1 MTKEFKI
8 VADAIVRFPT
18 GMLRVSRIVYFTD
31 LQHADSREL
40 PIGVT
45 AEVTLPTL
53 HAIGTALRP
62 GFHDSE
68 LALMGPTM
76 RDLLRRP
83 MDFLWPQ
90 MLEALNVSAPGRALE
105 ALGEKFHTSLS
116 VFAPATVDF
125 PRQWLLA
132 PQDEKLWPL
141 VDARLR
147 ILMEDEYYKF
157 LFPPRDGIDQP
168 TVDARQAA

>member
-1 MTKEFKI
+1 M
-8 VADAIVRFPT
+8 ADAIMRFPT

-45 AEVTLPTL
+45 AEVALPHL

-62 GFHDSE
+62 GFHEGDLE
-68 LALMGPTM
+68 LMGPTM
-76 RDLLRRP
+76 RDLLRKP

-90 MLEALNVSAPGRALE
+90 MLEALNTTAPGRALE
-105 ALGEKFHTSLS
+105 KLGERFHTSLS
-116 VFAPATVDF
+116 VFAPSTLDI

-132 PQDEKLWPL
+132 PDDEKLWPL
-141 VDARLR
+141 VNNRLR
-147 ILMEDEYYKF
+147 IIMEDEYYKF
-157 LFPPRDGIDQP
+157 LFPPRDGIDEP
-168 TVDARQAA
+168 SVEARQAA